1 MVKYEY
7 RTELS
12 CRIMALVHLKGLPGQ
27 STTML
32 LLRNSVG
39 FGSNLASRNYAT
51 LKDSTIKNSWLG
63 LTMIVQ
69 TRLKA
74 IRNIGKITSS
84 MKMIASTKLN
94 RAQKA
99 MEIGREFGRSI
110 TSNQKIILSLSNSI
124 SYFESTRR

>member
-1 MVKYEY
+1 
-7 RTELS
+7 
-12 CRIMALVHLKGLPGQ
+12 
-27 STTML
+27 ML
-32 LLRNSVG
+32 RLRNSVG

-51 LKDSTIKNSWLG
+51 LKDSKTKFGASFI

-99 MEIGREFGRSI
+99 MEIGREFGRST
-110 TSNQKIILSLSNSI
+110 TSN
-124 SYFESTRR
+124 